1 MYFPL
6 QIAAQAFVFLLA
18 GYETT
23 ANALAFATYLLAI
36 NPKKEEAMVAEID
49 AFGAGLTPT
58 YDDLQKVLLRS
69 TLSIFGF
76 DVSSTH
82 FCTIAATSTSH
93 ISNYYRAVYDTDE
106 LNCRAVCVAVPVRG
120 RSAEGSTAHDAPCWI
135 RHHQGSSPGECT

>member
-58 YDDLQKVLLRS
+58 YDDLQKVLLSS
-69 TLSIFGF
+69 TPSIFGF
-76 DVSSTH
+76 
-82 FCTIAATSTSH
+82 
-93 ISNYYRAVYDTDE
+93 
-106 LNCRAVCVAVPVRG
+106 
-120 RSAEGSTAHDAPCWI
+120 
-135 RHHQGSSPGECT
+135 